1 MKLPMK
7 PIVMLVMAALG
18 AIFAYQT
25 YWLIGLY
32 GTLEEKIRSDVQEAV
47 RVSDYEEMMHRI
59 KLLRQRDDVQHGQ
72 MDVTVDVDTHTHKA
86 QVSTQAR
93 TEQTQQAALQTNIS
107 DQNLTTMLRDSKN
120 MVQFGLYMQQGIHS
134 ALDDMQEVSP
144 AYFDSLL
151 TRRLDSLGLDTT
163 HRTLFLHHYTLL
175 KDKPQYFTDTLADIG
190 TRNAAYTDTVRL
202 ELSLSSSTTYEVL
215 LPAYTHTILRQ
226 MAGILVASL
235 LTLVVLAAAFWYLI
249 HTLRRLRTI
258 DEMKSDFTHNMT
270 HELKTPIAVAYAA
283 NDALLHFDAGRD
295 PDKARRYLE
304 VSRQQ
309 LQKLS
314 DLVEQILSMS
324 MERRRTMQLVME
336 QVDVRPMVEA
346 LAAQH
351 RLKADKP
358 VEVNLDMPDDLRL
371 RTDRNHFANI
381 ISNLLDNAI
390 KYSETQAHITITARR
405 TAEGVEMR
413 VEDQGIGISKD
424 RLPYIFDKF
433 YRVPHGNLHAVKGYG
448 LGLYYVKTMIRRLGG
463 EVTAESTP
471 GRGTI
476 FKLLFHDE
484 NQSTTG

>member
-25 YWLIGLY
+25 YWLMSFY
-32 GTLEEKIRSDVQEAV
+32 DTLDSKIRSDVQEAV
-47 RVSDYEEMMHRI
+47 RLSDYEEMMHRI
-59 KLLRQRDDVQHGQ
+59 ELLRHRDDVQHGQ
-72 MDVTVDVDTHTHKA
+72 MHVTVNMNTHTHKA
-86 QVSTQAR
+86 QVSTQTQ
-93 TEQTQQAALQTNIS
+93 TEQTQQAAMHTNIS
-107 DQNLTTMLRDSKN
+107 ENNVTTMLSNSKN

-175 KDKPQYFTDTLADIG
+175 KDKPQSLTDTLADIG

-270 HELKTPIAVAYAA
+270 HELKTPIAVPTPPMTHCSISMRAA
-283 NDALLHFDAGRD
+283 TPTRHGDT
-295 PDKARRYLE
+295 
-304 VSRQQ
+304 SR
-309 LQKLS
+309 
-314 DLVEQILSMS
+314 
-324 MERRRTMQLVME
+324 
-336 QVDVRPMVEA
+336 
-346 LAAQH
+346 
-351 RLKADKP
+351 
-358 VEVNLDMPDDLRL
+358 
-371 RTDRNHFANI
+371 
-381 ISNLLDNAI
+381 
-390 KYSETQAHITITARR
+390 
-405 TAEGVEMR
+405 
-413 VEDQGIGISKD
+413 
-424 RLPYIFDKF
+424 
-433 YRVPHGNLHAVKGYG
+433 
-448 LGLYYVKTMIRRLGG
+448 
-463 EVTAESTP
+463 
-471 GRGTI
+471 
-476 FKLLFHDE
+476 
-484 NQSTTG
+484 